1 MIAFGENNSGAYQ
14 MNSFSNGQ
22 VPSIDWLITS
32 NSINFDNYTNETLS
46 FFTAASYGDSE
57 LQLLYSNDYNG
68 NGSPSNFTWEEVPN
82 VTIPLH
88 STGNANVEEN
98 YFSNINI
105 SSITGEV
112 YFAFKYDTS
121 NGEQATRWTVD
132 SFVIEGEEDLSTTSK
147 SQLQFS
153 IYPNPSNGI
162 LNISIPTVE
171 KFSYRIYDLNGRLLQ
186 QNNNSTQKISVE
198 NLASG
203 LYLLQVSSKGKVA
216 TKKLVIN

>member
-1 MIAFGENNSGAYQ
+1 M
-14 MNSFSNGQ
+14 
-22 VPSIDWLITS
+22 
-32 NSINFDNYTNETLS
+32 
-46 FFTAASYGDSE
+46 
-57 LQLLYSNDYNG
+57 
-68 NGSPSNFTWEEVPN
+68 
-82 VTIPLH
+82 
-88 STGNANVEEN
+88 
-98 YFSNINI
+98 
-105 SSITGEV
+105 
-112 YFAFKYDTS
+112 
-121 NGEQATRWTVD
+121 
-132 SFVIEGEEDLSTTSK
+132 IEGEEDLSTTSK